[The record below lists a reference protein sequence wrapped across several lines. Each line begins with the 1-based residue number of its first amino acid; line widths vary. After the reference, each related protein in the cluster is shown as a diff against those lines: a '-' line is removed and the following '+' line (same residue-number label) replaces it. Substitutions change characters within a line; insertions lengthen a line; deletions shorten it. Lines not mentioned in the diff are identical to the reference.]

1 MRVKSG
7 GGDLLEAEPTCKRQH
22 LQAGVGLRSSE
33 GSRDMQGV
41 PPCWRW
47 VRVPP
52 PPHWRQQGRPRMQ
65 RPCCRHQRQCPL
77 GWRPTATTETTMEA
91 APLQELQEALL
102 LLEAARASASFLG
115 PAPAAVEEAPF
126 SLEAAGATTRCS
138 VPARGARCSAPAGSS
153 RGTAV
158 SGGSAPGTGSSR
170 GDYGSPAGWGR
181 SPAGWGRSPA
191 GWGRSPAGWGRS
203 PAGWGRS
210 PAGWSLLTSVLRGLQ
225 CGRVGSGGVFGSVD
239 RVIGGSIGGVLGF
252 EGVSESGGVPGGS
265 RGCCIGGASTEEV
278 SVLEAAPASAALA
291 AAPPFDVSGAPP
303 PALKVASLEASLEAA
318 STDSASALEVAAA
331 AVEAA
336 ATRATV

>member
-1 MRVKSG
+1 
-7 GGDLLEAEPTCKRQH
+7 
-22 LQAGVGLRSSE
+22 
-33 GSRDMQGV
+33 
-41 PPCWRW
+41 
-47 VRVPP
+47 
-52 PPHWRQQGRPRMQ
+52 
-65 RPCCRHQRQCPL
+65 
-77 GWRPTATTETTMEA
+77 MEA

-191 GWGRSPAGWGRS
+191 GWGRSPAR
-203 PAGWGRS
+203 
-210 PAGWSLLTSVLRGLQ
+210 WSLLTSVLRGLQ

-265 RGCCIGGASTEEV
+265 RGCFIGGASTEEV

-336 ATRATV
+336 ATRATVSSQVAWAATQGAVRVVRAAAGSSVVVLWRGC